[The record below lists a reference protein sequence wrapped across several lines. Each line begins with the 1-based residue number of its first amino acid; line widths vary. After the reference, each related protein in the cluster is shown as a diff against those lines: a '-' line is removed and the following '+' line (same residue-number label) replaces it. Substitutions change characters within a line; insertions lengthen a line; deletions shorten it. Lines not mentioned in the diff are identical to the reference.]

1 MRQRVFL
8 AVCMIAVLLLSLCQ
22 SQSSVAK
29 KKAVSRLKG
38 GLMVEKPYTKSR
50 AIPLEKGNN
59 FRLRDFLTLGR
70 DNSNKRELRN
80 RIRKHPKQKITLSGE
95 GFAIKRQN
103 FRPLYKGL
111 YQLKVETEEASY
123 VFPIYVVDKVYK
135 LEADEIDKIWITIYR
150 IYEGEFTASV
160 ESPEK
165 IRQIVEK
172 INQAEFTVNYEESQR
187 VRIGNVGFTVN
198 IQWKDGRMMELDTFN
213 GGGFRIW
220 NGWTLIGV
228 YWAHSNL
235 QAAMDCYDCLCQV
248 FDEFVPAH
256 RGERS
261 SW

>member
-1 MRQRVFL
+1 MRRRVFL
-8 AVCMIAVLLLSLCQ
+8 AVCMIAVLLLSLYQ

-29 KKAVSRLKG
+29 KKAASRLKG
-38 GLMVEKPYTKSR
+38 GLMVEKPYEKSR
-50 AIPLEKGNN
+50 AIPLEKGKN

-70 DNSNKRELRN
+70 DNSDKRELRKWMK
-80 RIRKHPKQKITLSGE
+80 KHPKQKITLSGE

-111 YQLKVETEEASY
+111 YQLKVETEESSY

-135 LEADEIDKIWITIYR
+135 LEADEIDKVWITIYR
-150 IYEGEFTASV
+150 IGEGEFTAAV

-172 INQAEFTVNYEESQR
+172 INQVEFAMDYELSQR
-187 VRIGNVGFTVN
+187 VRVGNVGFTVN
-198 IQWKDGRMMELDTFN
+198 IQWKDGRMAELKTFN
-213 GGGFRIW
+213 GGGFRIRD
-220 NGWTLIGV
+220 GWTLVGV
-228 YWAHSNL
+228 YWARSNL

-248 FDEFVPAH
+248 FDESVPAH